1 MNNTNKVVF
10 SNLIWRL
17 MERFGAQ
24 IVTFVVSI
32 ILARILDPNVY
43 GKIALVTVVITI
55 LQVFVDGGLGNAL
68 IQKKEA
74 DDLDFS
80 TVFYF
85 NVILCVFIYFL
96 LFFVAGYVAAFFDSS
111 ELTTVI
117 RVLGLTIIISGVK
130 NVQQAYVSRNMLF
143 KRFFFATLGGT
154 VGAAVIGISLAL
166 LGYGVW
172 ALVAQHIFNLVID
185 TLVLW
190 LTVKW
195 RPKKCFSF
203 ERLKVLF
210 RYGWKLLLSSLI
222 AVTYENVRSLIIGKR
237 YSLENLAFYN
247 RGNQFPEIIVTNIN
261 SSIDSVLLPS
271 LSKEQLDRERVKSM
285 TRRAIK
291 TSTYI
296 MMPMMV
302 GLAVC
307 AEPIVTLLLT
317 DKWLPAV
324 FFLRIFCICYAF
336 YPIHTA
342 NLNAIK
348 AIGRSDYYLVLE
360 IIKKTLGILV
370 IVITMFISVE
380 AIAYGVLAMSFVSQL
395 INSWPN
401 KKLLAYGYFEQIKDM
416 LPQIIISMIMGFLVY
431 LVSFIPIL
439 NWTRLLIQVL
449 VGIISYLSL
458 SIAFKLDSFQYVVD
472 TMKSFLT
479 KKQ

>member
-247 RGNQFPEIIVTNIN
+247 RGNQ
-261 SSIDSVLLPS
+261 
-271 LSKEQLDRERVKSM
+271 
-285 TRRAIK
+285 
-291 TSTYI
+291 
-296 MMPMMV
+296 
-302 GLAVC
+302 
-307 AEPIVTLLLT
+307 
-317 DKWLPAV
+317 
-324 FFLRIFCICYAF
+324 
-336 YPIHTA
+336 
-342 NLNAIK
+342 
-348 AIGRSDYYLVLE
+348 IGRAHV
-360 IIKKTLGILV
+360 
-370 IVITMFISVE
+370 
-380 AIAYGVLAMSFVSQL
+380 
-395 INSWPN
+395 
-401 KKLLAYGYFEQIKDM
+401 
-416 LPQIIISMIMGFLVY
+416 
-431 LVSFIPIL
+431 
-439 NWTRLLIQVL
+439 
-449 VGIISYLSL
+449 
-458 SIAFKLDSFQYVVD
+458 
-472 TMKSFLT
+472 
-479 KKQ
+479 